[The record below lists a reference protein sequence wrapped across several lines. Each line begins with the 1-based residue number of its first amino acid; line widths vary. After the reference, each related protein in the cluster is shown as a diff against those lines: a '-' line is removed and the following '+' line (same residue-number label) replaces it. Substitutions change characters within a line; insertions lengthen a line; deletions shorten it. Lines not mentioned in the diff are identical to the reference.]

1 MCEGN
6 EERKCGG
13 GSDLTSQQQPAAAAA
28 HTGESSLRVGANP
41 PDMDYSL
48 LDKGHQP
55 NNKS

>member
-13 GSDLTSQQQPAAAAA
+13 GSDLRTQQQPAAAAP
-28 HTGESSLRVGANP
+28 TGESSQHGGAN

-55 NNKS
+55 NKQS

>member
-13 GSDLTSQQQPAAAAA
+13 SSDLRSQQQPAAAAP
-28 HTGESSLRVGANP
+28 TGVSSQHGAAI

-48 LDKGHQP
+48 LDKGRQP
-55 NNKS
+55 NNQP